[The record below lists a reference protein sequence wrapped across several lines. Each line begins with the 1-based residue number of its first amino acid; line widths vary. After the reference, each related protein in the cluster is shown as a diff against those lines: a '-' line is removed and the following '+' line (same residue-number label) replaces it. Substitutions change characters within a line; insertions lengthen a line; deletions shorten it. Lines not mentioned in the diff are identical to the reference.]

1 MATSRV
7 FLPWRKVR
15 YWECLACGDCCKW
28 FRVPLRMDEY
38 ANILKNYGSS
48 FVKIDIG
55 KVYLAKRHDGRCI
68 FQFQS
73 SGRWVC
79 GIQASKPIAC
89 KQWPFIVV
97 KKPLF
102 GHADMALIRW
112 YESNYYIYVDP
123 RCRGVALGNP
133 STILLDKILPE
144 VLNLSQGIRTDQY
157 YSTSKIHIMDSR
169 LSFRIPYQ
177 VAK

>member
-1 MATSRV
+1 
-7 FLPWRKVR
+7 
-15 YWECLACGDCCKW
+15 
-28 FRVPLRMDEY
+28 MDEY